1 MLIHTAAVSLVFLV
15 IQGISSGGGK
25 SGCNVSLSRQ
35 PLGTPILADVN
46 PAFILLEELNYAF

>member
-1 MLIHTAAVSLVFLV
+1 MLIHTAAVSSVFLV

-25 SGCNVSLSRQ
+25 SGCNVSLSRK